1 MATITLTDRISVRV
15 TAKDSAES
23 SAQKKRDGG
32 NTAAAL
38 GSTGLT
44 DSEKEELGDDLG
56 ETLTGEDG
64 RTYARSDKVAGVLK
78 KLKEDGALDEETTVY
93 KYGNVGVVSV
103 GSLPEVEG
111 LVYSHTSGSKWFG
124 PVAIGQKDGINVKL
138 CVGDMTYYPDKSFL
152 NNLMIGITRCNKSP
166 SVDSYTLLFKYI
178 GDSIASNNAKK
189 FGLRTFTDSGTY
201 NYYGTDFDVSSNNPA
216 GSFAIANDNFFS
228 KGLNNISSSLV
239 PITLV
244 GQEMLSLTA
253 YGDLH
258 EETTG
263 GPKVDPTGKTDAQ
276 IQKDLED
283 FAALNNCKMT
293 SDSGDTYIAV
303 TDANGNPLYFLGT

>member
-15 TAKDSAES
+15 TAKDSTES

-38 GSTGLT
+38 GGTGLT

-93 KYGNVGVVSV
+93 KYGASV
-103 GSLPEVEG
+103 ASIPVLSLPYV
-111 LVYSHTSGSKWFG
+111 TIPGSQWWKGFG
-124 PVAIGQKDGINVKL
+124 PILEATNGVKL
-138 CVGDMTYYPDKSFL
+138 YVTSTYNINSSDAIEDMRPANIGAIHSTGSDNKIFIL
-152 NNLMIGITRCNKSP
+152 NLTEL
-166 SVDSYTLLFKYI
+166 Y
-178 GDSIASNNAKK
+178 NAGK
-189 FGLRTFTDSGTY
+189 TAENYAWIFTDGSQYAYKSRPYMETAATLFNDYATDSQLQNGSVNVPVTAVGNIY
-201 NYYGTDFDVSSNNPA
+201 YRLDNY
-216 GSFAIANDNFFS
+216 GSR
-228 KGLNNISSSLV
+228 
-239 PITLV
+239 T
-244 GQEMLSLTA
+244 
-253 YGDLH
+253 